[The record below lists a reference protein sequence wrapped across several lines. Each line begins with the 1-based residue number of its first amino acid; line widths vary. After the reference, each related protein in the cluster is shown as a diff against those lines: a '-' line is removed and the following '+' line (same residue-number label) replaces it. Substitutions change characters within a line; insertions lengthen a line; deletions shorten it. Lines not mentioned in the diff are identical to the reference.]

1 MINYAPIPL
10 LEASLFLAN
19 QAAGV
24 SWTSYMERTFGKGDN
39 RPHNNT
45 LASYSDILTELER
58 RLRASITVS
67 KDTIQTLFAPL
78 YQRGKDKHHP
88 SSGHVCS
95 ILIPN
100 MVEAYVD
107 WEEGEFFCRLKQNIQ
122 QMPKQILDFL
132 NLDGCDIS
140 GDGTIHQLFSKI
152 NSSDLPQ
159 NSKLILTDLALN
171 PERYVDMLQ
180 EAMLPVAT
188 EFKECQA
195 LIAPLSEQ
203 FHGRYCHETEEI
215 IMDRLWPSDR
225 SQIRQILIYPSMVC
239 SNYAVFGFNSD
250 ETVLLG
256 CLGSL
261 YEFLR
266 ENFALARNTGILL
279 TNTLA
284 ALSNRNRFNI
294 ITKLLDGPA
303 YGREL
308 ANFVGISPVT
318 ISQHISILMGAN
330 LVTLHNDGTRT
341 YYSLNT
347 EALHEFVSSFQTYFK
362 LNE

>member
-58 RLRASITVS
+58 RLRASITVP

-122 QMPKQILDFL
+122 QMPA
-132 NLDGCDIS
+132 NS
-140 GDGTIHQLFSKI
+140 GLF
-152 NSSDLPQ
+152 
-159 NSKLILTDLALN
+159 KL
-171 PERYVDMLQ
+171 
-180 EAMLPVAT
+180 
-188 EFKECQA
+188 
-195 LIAPLSEQ
+195 
-203 FHGRYCHETEEI
+203 GRMRHL
-215 IMDRLWPSDR
+215 RRWHHPS
-225 SQIRQILIYPSMVC
+225 
-239 SNYAVFGFNSD
+239 AVFQNQQQ
-250 ETVLLG
+250 
-256 CLGSL
+256 
-261 YEFLR
+261 R
-266 ENFALARNTGILL
+266 LAPKLQTDP
-279 TNTLA
+279 
-284 ALSNRNRFNI
+284 NRF
-294 ITKLLDGPA
+294 
-303 YGREL
+303 
-308 ANFVGISPVT
+308 
-318 ISQHISILMGAN
+318 GAK
-330 LVTLHNDGTRT
+330 
-341 YYSLNT
+341 SW
-347 EALHEFVSSFQTYFK
+347 ALCGYAAGSHVASCHGVQRMSGAHCASF
-362 LNE
+362 

>member
-45 LASYSDILTELER
+45 LTSYSNILTELER
-58 RLRASITVS
+58 RLRGSIAVS
-67 KDTIQTLFAPL
+67 KDTIQTLLAPL

-100 MVEAYVD
+100 MVEAYVS
-107 WEEGEFFCRLKQNIQ
+107 WEEPEFFCRLKQNIPQ
-122 QMPKQILDFL
+122 IPKQILEFL
-132 NLDGCDIS
+132 NMDECNMATS
-140 GDGTIHQLFSKI
+140 STIHQLFSKI

-159 NSKLILTDLALN
+159 SSKLVLTDLALN
-171 PERYVDMLQ
+171 PGRYVDMLQ
-180 EAMLPVAT
+180 EALSPVAT
-188 EFKECQA
+188 EFKRCQE
-195 LIAPLSEQ
+195 LIAPLAEH
-203 FHGRYCHETEEI
+203 FHERYCHETEET

-239 SNYAVFGFNSD
+239 SNYSVFGFNSD

-266 ENFALARNTGILL
+266 ENFALARNSGIQL

-347 EALHEFVSSFQTYFK
+347 EALHTFVDSFQTYFQ
-362 LNE
+362 LN